1 MAQAWKATSNSTAG
15 RPTWRA
21 PASVSGTAMVEAKIN
36 WRPKEPY
43 HLFSVTIE
51 SAEFVVFGE
60 ERFGLRWN
68 PRRGVERWLIPEA

>member
-1 MAQAWKATSNSTAG
+1 
-15 RPTWRA
+15 
-21 PASVSGTAMVEAKIN
+21 MVEAKIN